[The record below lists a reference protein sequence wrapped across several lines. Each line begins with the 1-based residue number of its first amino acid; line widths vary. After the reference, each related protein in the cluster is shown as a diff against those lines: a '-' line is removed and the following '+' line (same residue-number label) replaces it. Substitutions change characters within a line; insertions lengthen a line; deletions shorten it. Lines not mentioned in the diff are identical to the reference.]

1 MFHYLTSV
9 HINKLIVFI
18 SHRLHRLDSCCRDRE
33 DKPRRHR
40 RLLLG
45 GIVFHYHYDILL
57 SEFGSARLN
66 ICTEMQH
73 YVHVAQRP
81 DLHGTAKSIHHS
93 RRISQESSERMNLLC
108 FGRSSPFFARGRK
121 SSLLYSAPY
130 MKARLEVYLVV
141 RSGSGGRQTNSAA
154 APVCSHRDPPAKPI
168 LYK

>member
-33 DKPRRHR
+33 DKPGRHR

-45 GIVFHYHYDILL
+45 GTVFHYHYDILL
-57 SEFGSARLN
+57 SEFRSARLN

-81 DLHGTAKSIHHS
+81 DLHSTAKSIHHS
-93 RRISQESSERMNLLC
+93 RRISQESSERTILRYYDTHC
-108 FGRSSPFFARGRK
+108 K
-121 SSLLYSAPY
+121 
-130 MKARLEVYLVV
+130 
-141 RSGSGGRQTNSAA
+141 GGRLRYL
-154 APVCSHRDPPAKPI
+154 HGAKSRRCHI
-168 LYK
+168 LLRT